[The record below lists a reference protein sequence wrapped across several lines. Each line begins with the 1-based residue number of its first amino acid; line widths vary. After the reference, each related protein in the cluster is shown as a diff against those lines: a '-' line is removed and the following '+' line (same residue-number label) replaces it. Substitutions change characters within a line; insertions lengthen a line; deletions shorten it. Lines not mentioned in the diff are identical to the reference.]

1 MHNLII
7 LDISAAVIMVVLANL
22 SMRLGSALK
31 IPPYYRIFHVSTTL
45 VLIASLVNVIAQ
57 TVPMMNSSAYQTTSM
72 LMRSVAGVLSVATAL
87 RYWKWLFAEYV
98 KR

>member
-1 MHNLII
+1 
-7 LDISAAVIMVVLANL
+7 MVVLANL

-31 IPPYYRIFHVSTTL
+31 IPPYFRIFHVSTAL
-45 VLIASLVNVIAQ
+45 VLCASLINVIAQ
-57 TVPMMNSSAYQTTSM
+57 TFPAMSATAYQTTSM

-87 RYWKWLFAEYV
+87 RYWKWLFAEYA